1 MKVSHPSDVIYNPIL
16 TEESTIQSESH
27 NKYTFRVN
35 PRANKVQIREAV
47 EQLFSVRVSRVNTM
61 NYMGKV
67 GARQSRGAPGRR
79 AMWKKAIVTVQSGD
93 TIDLI

>member
-1 MKVSHPSDVIYNPIL
+1 MKVSHPNDVIRRPII

-27 NKYTFRVN
+27 NKFVFQVD
-35 PRANKVQIREAV
+35 PRANKVQIKDAIERQFDV
-47 EQLFSVRVSRVNTM
+47 KVVSVNTM

-67 GARQSRGAPGRR
+67 SGRRGRGVPGRK
-79 AMWKKAIVTVQSGD
+79 ASWKKAIVTLGEGH